1 MSTWILADTHLD
13 HTGAKPMSIFG
24 PIWNNHPEVLA
35 EHWQKLI
42 KPEDNVIIAGDI
54 SWAMQAEDAVPDLT
68 FLNQLPG
75 LRKILLKGNH
85 DFWWSTKSKV
95 NKLFQENSLDTLEIM
110 QNEAK
115 LIRNPEEPDE
125 DFILVGSRGWK
136 LPTDNDADAK
146 DKKVYKREKNRFLL
160 SLQDVELLKKR
171 ESETRDLP
179 VVAVF
184 HYPPLNKFANDS
196 ELTAII
202 ESAGIRKVY
211 YGHVHKQHGLDN
223 LLCFEGEKNGVSYK
237 NIALDFIECVPVR
250 VEV

>member
-13 HTGAKPMSIFG
+13 HTGAKPMSVFG

-35 EHWQKLI
+35 DHWQSLI

-54 SWAMQAEDAVPDLT
+54 SWAMQAEDAVPDLS

-75 LRKILLKGNH
+75 RRKIFLKGNH

-95 NKLFQENSLDTLEIM
+95 DKLFQENNLETLEIM

-115 LIRNPEEPDE
+115 LIKNPDE
-125 DFILVGSRGWK
+125 PEADFILVGSRGWK

-146 DKKVYKREKNRFLL
+146 DKKVYEREKNRFLL
-160 SLQDVELLKKR
+160 SLQDVEPLRKR

-196 ELTAII
+196 ELAGII
-202 ESAGIRKVY
+202 EEAGISRVY
-211 YGHVHKQHGLDN
+211 YGHVHRQHGLDN
-223 LLCFEGEKNGVSYK
+223 LLCFEGEKNGVTYK

>member
-75 LRKILLKGNH
+75 CRKILLKGNH

-95 NKLFQENSLDTLEIM
+95 NKLFQGNSLDTLEIM
-110 QNEAK
+110 Q
-115 LIRNPEEPDE
+115 
-125 DFILVGSRGWK
+125 
-136 LPTDNDADAK
+136 
-146 DKKVYKREKNRFLL
+146 L
-160 SLQDVELLKKR
+160 SLI
-171 ESETRDLP
+171 
-179 VVAVF
+179 
-184 HYPPLNKFANDS
+184 H
-196 ELTAII
+196 I
-202 ESAGIRKVY
+202 
-211 YGHVHKQHGLDN
+211 
-223 LLCFEGEKNGVSYK
+223 
-237 NIALDFIECVPVR
+237 
-250 VEV
+250 